1 MKVTMIIGEP
11 CVGKSLLV
19 KQLMLLGKPWEFAN
33 PKYVP
38 YHHSRELGLT
48 ILGNYTDESHKFPG
62 TDRMS
67 MACQPH
73 VVNWMLKAQNIGTKS
88 VLFEGDRLGNYKM
101 AKSLQYA
108 VEDLHVIHLR
118 VPQEFLAKRRAEE
131 RSTQDATFVRS
142 RVTKIRN
149 LVADLNRRGIPVLTR
164 DHVNLSDTHDI
175 IAWIRKHR
183 L

>member
-11 CVGKSLLV
+11 CVGKSLLM
-19 KQLMLLGKPWEFAN
+19 KELMNLGRPWEFAN

-38 YHHSRELGLT
+38 YHHSRSMNLT
-48 ILGNYTDESHKFPG
+48 VIGNYTDPTHKFPG

-67 MACQPH
+67 MACQQH
-73 VVNWMLKAQNIGTKS
+73 VVSWLIGAQNLGTNS
-88 VLFEGDRLGNYKM
+88 VIFEGDRLGNYKM
-101 AKSLQYA
+101 AKSLQY
-108 VEDLHVIHLR
+108 VVSDLHVIHLR

-142 RVTKIRN
+142 RVTKVSN
-149 LVADLNRRGIPVLTR
+149 LVTDLTRRGIPVLTR
-164 DHVNLSDTHDI
+164 DHVNLADTHDI
-175 IAWIRKHR
+175 IAWIRKNR